1 MAATYTQISRSE
13 FEEWLDAIGYRGKWD
28 IKQNTG
34 GVYWIYLSEF
44 VAVEINSTTGSSDTV
59 MERGEASMS
68 LRLVS
73 RISGRVLNKK
83 AMRQSHFARTTGWKK
98 NWKTGVERMVEAYVK
113 SKDFYDKIASV
124 ADLREYKQSWLREIE
139 RVPNWKNVNF
149 LVDLRSKVEDGGVL
163 SDKQEAAIRKMVD
176 QAPTPPETPTV
187 PEEHPLVAPL
197 RLIYAAARREDDQW
211 TMTFAQSIAGQV
223 KTGRQLS
230 EAQMRIVIDKARVYK
245 VKLPVN

>member
-13 FEEWLDAIGYRGKWD
+13 FEDWLDAIGYRGKWA

-34 GVYWIYLSEF
+34 GVYWIHLSDF
-44 VAVEINSTTGSSDTV
+44 VAVEINSTTGSSDAV

-73 RISGRVLNKK
+73 RVSGRVLNKK
-83 AMRQSHFARTTGWKK
+83 AMGQSHFARTLGWKK

-124 ADLREYKQSWLREIE
+124 ADLHEYKLNWLREIE
-139 RVPNWKNVNF
+139 RVPTWKNINF
-149 LVDLRSKVEDGGVL
+149 LVDLHDKVNDGGVL

-176 QAPTPPETPTV
+176 EVPTPQETPAT

-197 RLIYAAARREDDQW
+197 RLIYAAARRENDQW
-211 TMTFAQSIAGQV
+211 TMTFTQSVAGQI
-223 KTGRQLS
+223 KAGRQLS
-230 EAQMRIVIDKARVYK
+230 EAQLRIVIDKARIYR
-245 VKLPVN
+245 VKLPAN